1 MLDDNGQGLSD
12 TELKDELLTFLFAGH
27 ETTATALTWAL
38 YWIHRNPEVLQKL
51 QSELGMLSSSNEP
64 MMIAKLPY
72 LTAVVNEVLR
82 IHPVAMLMFPRWV
95 EVAINLAGFELH
107 PGDVLLGCIQAVHE
121 RTDLYTDPLLFNP
134 DRFLK
139 SNYSLYEFLPF
150 GEGSRRCIG
159 SALALYEMKLI
170 LAYLVKNQVLKLTR
184 KSDHPNQPRRR
195 GFTLRPSRAVR
206 LQIIQD
212 RLTRKQ
218 RKTYTASAATFDE
231 TLPESHNH
239 LGTRALNGSEVRSKP
254 L

>member
-1 MLDDNGQGLSD
+1 
-12 TELKDELLTFLFAGH
+12 
-27 ETTATALTWAL
+27 
-38 YWIHRNPEVLQKL
+38 
-51 QSELGMLSSSNEP
+51 
-64 MMIAKLPY
+64 
-72 LTAVVNEVLR
+72 
-82 IHPVAMLMFPRWV
+82 
-95 EVAINLAGFELH
+95 
-107 PGDVLLGCIQAVHE
+107 
-121 RTDLYTDPLLFNP
+121 
-134 DRFLK
+134 
-139 SNYSLYEFLPF
+139 
-150 GEGSRRCIG
+150 
-159 SALALYEMKLI
+159 MKLI